1 MGMIT
6 RAAGIALAA
15 LAWFDPFALPLALR
29 IAIFILGFDMS
40 GLVGKLAIFA
50 LVFMLPPVFGPEVG
64 AFVLALVIMLVAEL
78 VLFAFELD
86 RLYRLLLKPAAVFAA
101 AFLALGLQPAL
112 IVAGAD
118 LLVNMASKWKTMKPR
133 VVYKSKPG
141 PRKQPQRPRSSK

>member
-1 MGMIT
+1 MIT

-15 LAWFDPFALPLALR
+15 LAWFDPLGLPLALR
-29 IAIFILGFDMS
+29 VAVFILGFDMS

-64 AFVLALVIMLVAEL
+64 AFALALVIMLVAEL

-101 AFLALGLQPAL
+101 TFLALGLQPAL

-118 LLVNMASKWKTMKPR
+118 LLVNMASKWKSAKPR
-133 VVYKSKPG
+133 TVHKAKPG
-141 PRKQPQRPRSSK
+141 PRPKPARRSSK